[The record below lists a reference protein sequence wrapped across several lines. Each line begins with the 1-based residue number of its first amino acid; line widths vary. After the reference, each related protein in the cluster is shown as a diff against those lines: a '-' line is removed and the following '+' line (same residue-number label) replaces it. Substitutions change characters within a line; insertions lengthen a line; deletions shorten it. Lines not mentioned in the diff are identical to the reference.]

1 VVIRGGE
8 NIAAPRVEAVL
19 LEHPAVAEVAV
30 VGLPDPVW
38 GEEVAAAVVARTGTA
53 PAADVLAKFAAVRLA
68 HFEVPARWWLRDEPL
83 PVNDAG
89 KVDKRALKAAWPS
102 QDLTRSER

>member
-1 VVIRGGE
+1 
-8 NIAAPRVEAVL
+8 
-19 LEHPAVAEVAV
+19 V

-38 GEEVAAAVVARTGTA
+38 GEEVAAAVVARSGAA
-53 PAADVLAKFAAVRLA
+53 PATDALAEFAAGRLA

-89 KVDKRALKAAWPS
+89 KVDKRKLKAAWPS
-102 QDLTRSER
+102 EDPTRSEPITTPKERG